1 LIPGLLARRPDGI
14 FLADFEQGEIG
25 PVFVQAAWVVLI
37 KPKIWERHGLR
48 SWIEAARKRLHPA
61 SAPKVA
67 STRTSCTSAQMSRF
81 HAACRTGDPKE
92 CLILELNQAVCSEPR
107 RSIVIARICVTSIAR
122 SSVSAK
128 LNFNSGIQGT
138 IDAGSK
144 GTDETSCA
152 GTR

>member
-67 STRTSCTSAQMSRF
+67 STRTSCTSRKCPAFTRL
-81 HAACRTGDPKE
+81 AERAIPK
-92 CLILELNQAVCSEPR
+92 NA
-107 RSIVIARICVTSIAR
+107 
-122 SSVSAK
+122 
-128 LNFNSGIQGT
+128 
-138 IDAGSK
+138 
-144 GTDETSCA
+144 
-152 GTR
+152 